1 MTNQVKFTSKIFAN
15 AQAAMIAACHG
26 IDTAIKGSENAV
38 NKWAKL
44 AAAGISANSITLDDV
59 KAGIIAAHNGAKTL
73 ADCGNTVKGRFY
85 ALQRIIDANKADD
98 LLNGESFHTVAR
110 SCKAKQEQKK
120 GKRSTSKALATKE
133 KLLSFN
139 DCASG
144 LIHWCNTASANTEKA
159 KELANSP
166 LIMDLLAALA
176 KLDKASQGVAKPAK
190 AKPAQAPA
198 KRKVPSANV
207 TPMKKAA

>member
-1 MTNQVKFTSKIFAN
+1 MTTQVKFTTKTFAN

-26 IDTAIKGSENAV
+26 IDLAIKGSENAV

-44 AAAGISANSITLDDV
+44 AAAGISANSITLDYV
-59 KAGIIAAHNGAKTL
+59 KAGPIAAQNGAKSL

-85 ALQRIIDANKADD
+85 ALQRIIDANKADE
-98 LLNGESFHTVAR
+98 LLKGEAFHTVAR
-110 SCKAKQEQKK
+110 SCKAKQEQKA

-176 KLDKASQGVAKPAK
+176 KLDKASQGAAKPAK
-190 AKPAQAPA
+190 AKPVKATAKPKAKSASVAPM
-198 KRKVPSANV
+198 RKVA
-207 TPMKKAA
+207 